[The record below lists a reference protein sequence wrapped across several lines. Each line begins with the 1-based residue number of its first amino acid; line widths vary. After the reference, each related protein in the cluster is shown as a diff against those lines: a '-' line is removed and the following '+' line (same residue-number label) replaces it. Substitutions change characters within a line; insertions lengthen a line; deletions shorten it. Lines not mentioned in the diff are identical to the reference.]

1 MQIGVMGQGSTR
13 IRRLLDDELNG
24 CCDGEVA
31 ARRAE
36 LETLERAIPAD
47 ATADRAALG
56 ALGDET
62 RYRIVRLL
70 AAADDGELC
79 VCELN
84 VLLSV
89 SHSAVSHALA
99 DLADAGLVAR
109 RKSGTWRYYR
119 LTDRATAIVETL
131 DETREAAG
139 SLTADQ
145 EVDA

>member
-1 MQIGVMGQGSTR
+1 MGQGSTR
-13 IRRLLDDELNG
+13 IRRLLDDELDG
-24 CCDGEVA
+24 CCEGDVA

-36 LETLERAIPAD
+36 LETLEGTIPVD
-47 ATADRAALG
+47 AAADRAALG

-79 VCELN
+79 VCELD
-84 VLLSV
+84 VLLPV
-89 SHSAVSHALA
+89 SDSAVSHALA

-119 LTDRATAIVETL
+119 LTDRAAAIVETL
-131 DETREAAG
+131 DDTREAPGA
-139 SLTADQ
+139 STADQ
-145 EVDA
+145 EVEA